1 MFICRL
7 WAMFSFFWDS
17 PGISYR
23 QNIKNSHPY
32 QLMNG
37 SNSFYCCADITNKRM
52 SLKNIMLVKRCQAR
66 KSTYHMIPLYETLEK
81 INVFYSDRKQ
91 ISDYL
96 GLSLGEIDRERGWK
110 KYSAFGLWCW
120 LHGGT
125 NFQDLVKLFNK

>member
-1 MFICRL
+1 MFNRWTDKQTVL
-7 WAMFSFFWDS
+7 YLYSGLS
-17 PGISYR
+17 SS
-23 QNIKNSHPY
+23 NK
-32 QLMNG
+32 MN
-37 SNSFYCCADITNKRM
+37 CCADITNKRM